1 MSGQA
6 QLILSMLLIVAGI
19 SGLIYSLVILEQCQ
33 KIIAKMQR
41 RSKKYIKALDKSIK
55 DYQK

>member
-33 KIIAKMQR
+33 KIITKMQR

>member
-1 MSGQA
+1 MSGQS

-33 KIIAKMQR
+33 KIIKKMQR

-55 DYQK
+55 SYQK

>member
-1 MSGQA
+1 MQGQT

-33 KIIAKMQR
+33 KIIKKMQR

-55 DYQK
+55 SYQK

>member
-6 QLILSMLLIVAGI
+6 QLILSMLLIVAGV
-19 SGLIYSLVILEQCQ
+19 SGLIYSVVLARQCQ

-55 DYQK
+55 NY